1 MSVEQEE
8 LVDQEEVEIEREQDP
23 TQEELEAEE
32 ESEASS
38 ATAKGDIDTD
48 ESEAEEE
55 SEASPATAEGDI
67 DTDESEGEEA
77 SGDDSKAENSSSSSL
92 DENVDDLPVLPLRGI
107 VVYPMMWLP
116 LTIGQGRSI
125 QLVEDSLPQSRII
138 ALVTSRDESVEVPSP
153 EQIYEIGTAAQVHR
167 VLKAPD
173 GTIRLAVQGL
183 ERIRLTEYIQEKPYL
198 RARVEVLPETLEEGL
213 EIDGTARAVQDQ
225 FRRLVELDSQMPDEL
240 AVMAANVENARQL
253 AYLVASS
260 MRIEMDDAQKLLEI
274 DSVQDKLVRL
284 TQLLHN
290 EIEVMELGNKIQSQA
305 QGEMEKMQ
313 KDFFLR
319 EQIKAIQKE
328 LGEEDEQEADIREL
342 EERIEAAGMA
352 EEAHKEALRELNR
365 MRRMPIQAAEY
376 SVIKTYLDLMVS
388 LPWQQTTED
397 NLDITHARE
406 VLEEDHYGLD
416 EIKDRIVE
424 YLAVRKLRTV
434 RKAQREEEEE
444 DTRDKIRLER
454 EGVLLC
460 FVGPP
465 GVGKTSLGISIA
477 RAMERKFMRLAL
489 GGVRDEA
496 DIRGFRRTYIGSMP
510 GRIIQSLRRIESKN
524 PVFMLDEVDK
534 LGRDFRGDPTSALL
548 EVLDPEQ
555 NREFRDHYLD
565 VPFDLSEVMFI
576 TTANVLDTIP
586 GPLRD
591 RMEIIHLSS
600 YTENEK
606 VKIAQQYLVSRQI
619 KENGLRESEIVFEE
633 AALHKIVHDYTRE
646 AGVRNLEREIGKIC
660 RKVAATVAA
669 LQPYWI
675 QAPLPLGLDDTA
687 SQQGYIEE
695 AKSNGEGLA
704 THAPSNGGQ
713 NSRPPLTKMSAVT
726 EAPFTP
732 VYIAPDSLVEYLGK
746 RRFQREEIADR
757 TSIPGVAV
765 GLSWTMAGGEIL
777 FFEATKMPGKK
788 GFILTGQLG
797 EVMKE
802 SAQAAL
808 SYVRSRARELNIP
821 PDFFEEIDIH
831 LHIPEGALPKDGPS
845 AGVTMVTAI
854 ASLLTGRSVH
864 PEIGMTGEVTLRGKV
879 LGIGGLKEKVLAAA
893 RAGLGTIIMPAA
905 NKADLEDL
913 PENVRETMKFIP
925 VETVEEVL
933 KMALQD
939 EPYSEGPTHSTDM
952 PDQPEE
958 KPLGEAVED
967 SLERIEYAS

>member
-1 MSVEQEE
+1 MSSEPKEKEEKQTVEEPAVE
-8 LVDQEEVEIEREQDP
+8 DPAADSVSEPTSDETEVETEP
-23 TQEELEAEE
+23 VVAENNN
-32 ESEASS
+32 A
-38 ATAKGDIDTD
+38 
-48 ESEAEEE
+48 
-55 SEASPATAEGDI
+55 P
-67 DTDESEGEEA
+67 
-77 SGDDSKAENSSSSSL
+77 GDDAEAKDTKEPSL
-92 DENVDDLPVLPLRGI
+92 SDVADDLPVLPLRGI

-116 LTIGQGRSI
+116 LTIGQERSI
-125 QLVEDSLPQSRII
+125 KLVEDSLPQNRII
-138 ALVTSRDESVEVPSP
+138 ALVTSRDESVEEPAP
-153 EQIYEIGTAAQVHR
+153 DQLYEIGTAAQVHR

-183 ERIRLTEYIQEKPYL
+183 ERIRLKDYIQEKPYL

-213 EIDGTARAVQDQ
+213 ELDGTARAVQDL
-225 FRRLVELDSQMPDEL
+225 FRRLVELDGQMPDEL

-260 MRIEMDDAQKLLEI
+260 MRLEMNDAQELLEI
-274 DSVQDKLVRL
+274 DSVQEKLLRL

-290 EIEVMELGNKIQSQA
+290 EVDVTELGNKIQSQA

-319 EQIKAIQKE
+319 EQMKAIQKE

-342 EERIEAAGMA
+342 EERIEAAGMP
-352 EEAHKEALRELNR
+352 EEAHKESLRELNR

-388 LPWQQTTED
+388 LPWQKTTED

-406 VLEEDHYGLD
+406 VLEEDHYGLE

-424 YLAVRKLRTV
+424 YLAVRKLRAA
-434 RKAQREEEEE
+434 RKAQREDDEEE
-444 DTRDKIRLER
+444 DARDKIRRER

-477 RAMERKFMRLAL
+477 RAMGRKFMRLAL

-496 DIRGFRRTYIGSMP
+496 EIRGFRRTYIGSMP
-510 GRIIQSLRRIESKN
+510 GRIIQSLRRVETKN

-591 RMEIIHLSS
+591 RMEIIQLSS
-600 YTENEK
+600 YTEHEK
-606 VKIAQQYLVSRQI
+606 VKIAQQYLVARQI
-619 KENGLRESEIVFEE
+619 RENGLREGEIVFDDD
-633 AALHKIVHDYTRE
+633 ALRKIVHDYTRE

-660 RKVAATVAA
+660 RKVAANIAA
-669 LQPYWI
+669 MQPYWV
-675 QAPLPLGLDDTA
+675 QPPLPLGLDD
-687 SQQGYIEE
+687 SQPQQGYLEDQ
-695 AKSNGEGLA
+695 AVNGEGHSA
-704 THAPSNGGQ
+704 NGQSGVAKDAAAPLPQ
-713 NSRPPLTKMSAVT
+713 LTAVA
-726 EAPFTP
+726 EAPFSP
-732 VYIAPDSLVEYLGK
+732 VHIKPDSLVEYLGK

-757 TSIPGVAV
+757 TSMPGVAV
-765 GLSWTMAGGEIL
+765 GLSWTMTGGEIL

-788 GFILTGQLG
+788 GFVLTGQLG

-808 SYVRSRARELNIP
+808 SYVRSRAPELNIP
-821 PDFFEEIDIH
+821 PDFFEEIDLH

-854 ASLLTGRSVH
+854 ASLLTGRPVD
-864 PEIGMTGEVTLRGKV
+864 PDIGMTGEVTLRGKV
-879 LGIGGLKEKVLAAA
+879 LRIGGLKEKVLAAA
-893 RAGLGTIIMPAA
+893 RAGLNTIIMPAA
-905 NKADLEDL
+905 NEADLEDL
-913 PENVRETMKFIP
+913 PDNVRELMKFIP
-925 VETVEEVL
+925 VDTVDEVL
-933 KMALQD
+933 DTALLD
-939 EPYSEGPTHSTDM
+939 LSTMPEAPTSTDV
-952 PDQPEE
+952 PDTRRQRPADEE
-958 KPLGEAVED
+958 AED
-967 SLERIEYAS
+967 APQQIEYASQAG

>member
-1 MSVEQEE
+1 MSNEE
-8 LVDQEEVEIEREQDP
+8 KEEVEDAEAQAKDSSPEDESIDGQAVDAHAAPESTVDSEQ
-23 TQEELEAEE
+23 
-32 ESEASS
+32 SEAN
-38 ATAKGDIDTD
+38 G
-48 ESEAEEE
+48 
-55 SEASPATAEGDI
+55 ASDGNV
-67 DTDESEGEEA
+67 
-77 SGDDSKAENSSSSSL
+77 ENSDSEVSPLSDL
-92 DENVDDLPVLPLRGI
+92 ADDLPVLPLRGI

-125 QLVEDSLPQSRII
+125 QLVEDTLPQSRII
-138 ALVTSRDESVEVPSP
+138 ALVTSKDESVEEPSP

-183 ERIRLTEYIQEKPYL
+183 ERIRLTEYIQEKTYL

-213 EIDGTARAVQDQ
+213 EIDGTAQAVQNL
-225 FRRLVELDSQMPDEL
+225 FRRLVELDGQMPDEL
-240 AVMAANVENARQL
+240 PVMASNVENARQL

-260 MRIEMDDAQKLLEI
+260 IRLEMEDAQQLLEM
-274 DSVQDKLVRL
+274 DSVQDKLLRL

-290 EIEVMELGNKIQSQA
+290 EVEVMELGHKIQSQA

-342 EERIEAAGMA
+342 EERIEAAGMP
-352 EEAHKEALRELNR
+352 EEAYKEAQRELNR

-397 NLDITHARE
+397 NLDINHARE

-424 YLAVRKLRTV
+424 YLAVRRLRAA
-434 RKAQREEEEE
+434 RKAGRQNEVEE
-444 DTRDKIRLER
+444 DVRDKIRRER

-477 RAMERKFMRLAL
+477 RAMGRKFMRLAL

-496 DIRGFRRTYIGSMP
+496 EIRGFRRTYIGSMP
-510 GRIIQSLRRIESKN
+510 GRIIQTLRRVETKN
-524 PVFMLDEVDK
+524 PVFMLDEIDK

-565 VPFDLSEVMFI
+565 VAFDLSEVMFI

-591 RMEIIHLSS
+591 RMEVIHLSS
-600 YTENEK
+600 YTEHEK
-606 VKIAQQYLVSRQI
+606 VKIAQRYLVLRQI
-619 KENGLRESEIVFEE
+619 KENGLRQGEINFTEE
-633 AALHKIVHDYTRE
+633 ALHKIVHDYTRE
-646 AGVRNLEREIGKIC
+646 AGVRNLERAIGKIC
-660 RKVAATVAA
+660 RKVAATIAA
-669 LQPYWI
+669 KVPYRL
-675 QAPLPLGLDDTA
+675 QAPLPLGLDDTE
-687 SQQGYIEE
+687 SQQGYLEE
-695 AKSNGEGLA
+695 KEVKGNKKE
-704 THAPSNGGQ
+704 N
-713 NSRPPLTKMSAVT
+713 NSLS
-726 EAPFTP
+726 
-732 VYIAPDSLVEYLGK
+732 PDSIRITPELLVEYLGK

-757 TSIPGVAV
+757 TRIPGVAV
-765 GLSWTMAGGEIL
+765 GLSWTMTGGEIL

-788 GFILTGQLG
+788 GFVLTGQLG

-808 SYVRSRARELNIP
+808 SYVRSRACELNIA
-821 PDFFEEIDIH
+821 PDFFEDIDIH

-854 ASLLTGRSVH
+854 TSLLTGRSVH
-864 PEIGMTGEVTLRGKV
+864 PNIGMTGEVTLRGKV

-893 RAGLGTIIMPAA
+893 RAGLSTIIMPAA
-905 NKADLEDL
+905 NEADLEDL

-925 VETVEEVL
+925 VETVDQVL
-933 KMALQD
+933 KTALQD
-939 EPYSEGPTHSTDM
+939 DLFLAVPSRPADAPETLADEPVA
-952 PDQPEE
+952 E
-958 KPLGEAVED
+958 KVED
-967 SLERIEYAS
+967 PLQRLEYAS